1 MFNNIGNKIKTC
13 AEVISLIGIIASIIT
28 GIVIMLTIAT
38 FQAIFLG
45 LLICIIGSLLCWI
58 SSFVLYGFGQLIE
71 NTDIL
76 VSKLAPDYKETPETE
91 IEDEVREKQEY
102 EYTTWE
108 DRISTLST
116 EELNERINSEDW
128 QDDYKAL
135 CKKELEKRK

>member
-1 MFNNIGNKIKTC
+1 MFNNIGNKIKTY
-13 AEVISLIGIIASIIT
+13 AEVISWIGIIASIIT

>member
-1 MFNNIGNKIKTC
+1 M
-13 AEVISLIGIIASIIT
+13 
-28 GIVIMLTIAT
+28 
-38 FQAIFLG
+38 
-45 LLICIIGSLLCWI
+45 LCWI